1 MTAIVGFCSVSP
13 SSSSESANELG
24 SESSEN
30 SCVSSGKDCVLYD
43 ESLESVATENKT
55 AVDTRHKW
63 LTKNNKKQKF
73 RGTVTTKANHSQQ
86 NQINSIR
93 YFYPQ

>member
-63 LTKNNKKQKF
+63 LTKNN
-73 RGTVTTKANHSQQ
+73 N
-86 NQINSIR
+86 
-93 YFYPQ
+93 

>member
-43 ESLESVATENKT
+43 ESLESLATENKT
-55 AVDTRHKW
+55 PTSREKG
-63 LTKNNKKQKF
+63 TYSIPNKVF
-73 RGTVTTKANHSQQ
+73 
-86 NQINSIR
+86 ILC
-93 YFYPQ
+93 F